1 MAATTRPV
9 AGSEGTA
16 LLIRAAG
23 WAFGRVALTR
33 LTGVI
38 EALIAG
44 ALGAVKGAIT
54 EVSPMITLP
63 EPPMTTLP

>member
-1 MAATTRPV
+1 MF
-9 AGSEGTA
+9 
-16 LLIRAAG
+16 RAAG
-23 WAFGRVALTR
+23 WGVGGVALTR